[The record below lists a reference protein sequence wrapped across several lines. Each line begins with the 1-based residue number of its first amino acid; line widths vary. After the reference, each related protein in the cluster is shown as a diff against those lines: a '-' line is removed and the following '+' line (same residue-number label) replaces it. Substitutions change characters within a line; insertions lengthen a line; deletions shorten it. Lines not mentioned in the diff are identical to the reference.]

1 MIELTIDGQTASVAE
16 GATILEAARA
26 CGIEI
31 PTLCH
36 HEALGGFGACRL
48 CVVEIFRE
56 GEARESGE
64 VVASCVFPASHG
76 LIVETRSERVREL
89 RRLVLD
95 LLLAR
100 CPGSGKIRELAA
112 AHGVKETSFRPD
124 AERDDCILCG
134 LCTRVC
140 QVVGVEAIAAVGRG
154 PDKEIA
160 TPFREPPEA
169 CIGCASC
176 ARCCP
181 TENIDF
187 KDRGRRRTIWDR
199 DFELVACEACG
210 RLTLTK
216 EQAAHYAGQSG
227 LGEDYFNKCDECQRR
242 EAAATFLDLMVEP
255 APSPS

>member
-1 MIELTIDGQTASVAE
+1 MIELTIDGQTASAAE

-48 CVVEIFRE
+48 CVVEIFRD
-56 GEARESGE
+56 GEARDGGE
-64 VVASCVFPASHG
+64 VVASCVFPVSSG
-76 LIVETRSERVREL
+76 LIVETRSERALEL

-100 CPGSGKIRELAA
+100 CPGSGKIQELAA

-199 DFELVACEACG
+199 DFELVACETCG
-210 RLTLTK
+210 RLTITK
-216 EQAAHYAGQSG
+216 EQAEHYAGQSG
-227 LGEDYFNKCDECQRR
+227 LAEDYFNKCDECQRR
-242 EAAATFLDLMVEP
+242 QAAATFLDLMVEP
-255 APSPS
+255 APSP

>member
-1 MIELTIDGQTASVAE
+1 MIELTIDGQTASAAE
-16 GATILEAARA
+16 GTTILEAARA

-48 CVVEIFRE
+48 CVVEIIRE
-56 GEARESGE
+56 GEKTSSE
-64 VVASCVFPASHG
+64 VVASCVFPASPG
-76 LIVETRSERVREL
+76 LIVETRSERALEL

-100 CPGSGKIRELAA
+100 CPGSAKILELAA
-112 AHGVKETSFRPD
+112 AHGVKETTFRPD
-124 AERDDCILCG
+124 VERDDCILCG

-140 QVVGVEAIAAVGRG
+140 EVVGVEAIAAVGRG

-160 TPFREPPEA
+160 SPFREPPEA

-181 TENIDF
+181 TKNIDF
-187 KDRGRRRTIWDR
+187 EDRGRRRTIWKR
-199 DFELVACEACG
+199 EFELVACEECG

-216 EQAAHYAGQSG
+216 EQAEHYTKKSG
-227 LGEDYFNKCDECQRR
+227 LGEDYFAKCDECQRR
-242 EAAATFLDLMVEP
+242 QAAATFLDLMVEP
-255 APSPS
+255 APSP